1 VRSRLIPLLCLT
13 GAAST
18 LPVGVFP
25 ALLPDLDRVAG
36 LSDMEIGA
44 LSGAFGFA
52 RMLVDIPV
60 GLFVARRPRWALLF
74 SPGLLAIGI
83 LTLASGGP
91 FGALLGGRVLMG
103 VAHSLGM
110 VAWLTTILRHQQSG
124 RVGAS
129 LNAFELSA
137 MLGMLGGITLIGA
150 MPTSIGWNIA
160 LLIACTPQV
169 IAILAAP
176 ALAKAVS
183 SGGAT
188 TPLAEPEARSP
199 ETSAPGI
206 TPLVALA
213 FIAGAVLATTYSTAE
228 LFMLPLRG
236 SRELGLERA
245 GVARMLMIATTVDI
259 LALLPVGFLAD
270 RVGATRLLGL
280 VVLSMATSA
289 ALIGFGGL
297 GAVAVGAAFMGLA
310 MAGWM
315 LPLAVLRS
323 ETPPSQVA
331 WRTALYRVGVDGG
344 LFAGPFLAGLLG
356 RYVAGLPVALAAILV
371 TLGLLCFVSARR

>member
-1 VRSRLIPLLCLT
+1 MRSRLIPLLCLT
-13 GAAST
+13 AAAST

-25 ALLPDLDRVAG
+25 TLLPDLDRVAG
-36 LSDMEIGA
+36 LSNMQIGA

-52 RMLVDIPV
+52 RMVIDVPV
-60 GLFVARRPRWALLF
+60 GLFVARNLRWALVL
-74 SPGLLAIGI
+74 SPALLAVGI
-83 LTLASGGP
+83 VSLASGGP
-91 FGALLGGRVLMG
+91 FGVLLGGRVLMG
-103 VAHSLGM
+103 LAHSLGM
-110 VAWLTTILRHQQSG
+110 VAWLTTILRVQQSG

-137 MLGMLGGITLIGA
+137 MLGMLGGIALIGA
-150 MPTSIGWNIA
+150 MPSSIGWNVA
-160 LLIACTPQV
+160 MLIACAPQV
-169 IAILAAP
+169 VAILVSP

-183 SGGAT
+183 SGETIPPRPDPGT
-188 TPLAEPEARSP
+188 STPA
-199 ETSAPGI
+199 SANPRI

-213 FIAGAVLATTYSTAE
+213 FVAGAVLATTYSTAE

-236 SRELGLERA
+236 SRELGLERS

-280 VVLSMATSA
+280 VIVSMATST
-289 ALIGFGGL
+289 LLVGFGGL

-323 ETPPSQVA
+323 ETPPAQVA
-331 WRTALYRVGVDGG
+331 WRTALYRVGVDAG

-356 RYVAGLPVALAAILV
+356 RHVDLLPVVLATILV
-371 TLGLLCFVSARR
+371 VLGALCFARARQ